1 MALPSP
7 ELPSAPYER
16 PAPQDGARASY
27 DTDVPPVVS
36 CAKCGAIDCPGCAP
50 DLGPDADVLRYQL
63 PWEREGDT
71 GARLITTARL
81 TVERASECFSQ
92 LPAGE
97 VYPALRF
104 AVLCE
109 LPAVGS
115 LVLVTP
121 AILFP
126 ITPGTS
132 AWLVTTASGVSTLL
146 FAWIALVMVMVGMH
160 ALWALSITW
169 GARLSSHST
178 NPRSNMRF
186 ALYSCGWDFIT
197 SPLGLLLTRG
207 SPGAPPWRAL
217 LSMALRAPSLATNA
231 YLIDKWQMPRP
242 VRRRVTALS
251 VVVMGGAVLLLIA
264 SLIGLLVL
272 ALLGFFQ

>member
-1 MALPSP
+1 MTLPTPDLS
-7 ELPSAPYER
+7 SAPSER
-16 PAPQDGARASY
+16 PALLDEPRTSY

-36 CAKCGAIDCPGCAP
+36 CANCGSIDCPGCAP
-50 DLGPDADVLRYQL
+50 DAGPDADALRFQL
-63 PWEREGDT
+63 PWERKGET

-92 LPAGE
+92 LPSGE

-115 LVLVTP
+115 LVLITP
-121 AILFP
+121 AILLP
-126 ITPGTS
+126 LTPSTS
-132 AWLVTTASGVSTLL
+132 AWLVTTASGFATLV

-169 GARLSSHST
+169 GARLSSHSMS
-178 NPRSNMRF
+178 PRSNMRF

-207 SPGAPPWRAL
+207 SPGVPPWRAL
-217 LSMALRAPSLATNA
+217 LSMALRAPSLATTA
-231 YLIDKWQMPRP
+231 YLVDKWQMPKP
-242 VRRRVTALS
+242 ARRRVAVLS
-251 VVVMGGAVLLLIA
+251 LFVMGSAVLLFVATL
-264 SLIGLLVL
+264 LGLFIL